1 MLKSIEMRYQDFK
14 LNIQF
19 SINENKIFRLII
31 FSRIYQLM

>member
-1 MLKSIEMRYQDFK
+1 MLKYIELRYQYFK

-31 FSRIYQLM
+31 FGRIYQLM